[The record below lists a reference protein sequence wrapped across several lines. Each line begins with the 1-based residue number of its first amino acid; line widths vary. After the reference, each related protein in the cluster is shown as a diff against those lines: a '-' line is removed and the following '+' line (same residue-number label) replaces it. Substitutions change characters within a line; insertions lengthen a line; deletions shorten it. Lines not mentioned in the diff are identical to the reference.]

1 LTSSRGWARFTSTK
15 LDSLTFDKKK
25 TYRRKF
31 LEKLPVLFGY
41 FEKPK
46 SILALRREIVRKHL
60 ELPKRNLWQFW
71 KKETFLLKRLIDQ
84 YPDESFWL
92 KVNFKPV
99 LIKLKFG
106 QKEQKLHSFAQ
117 FFNWPFKD
125 ELEKKYQ
132 QLNYEVKKDEQVKL
146 SAEKCGKDVIIKR
159 KPRSIKDFLNGK
171 NKENRSK

>member
-1 LTSSRGWARFTSTK
+1 MQ
-15 LDSLTFDKKK
+15 LDSLTFDKRK

-31 LEKLPVLFGY
+31 FEKIPQLFGY

-60 ELPKRNLWQFW
+60 QIPKRNLGLFW
-71 KKETFLLKRLIDQ
+71 RKETFLLKKLIDL
-84 YPDESFWL
+84 YPAEDFWL
-92 KVNFKPV
+92 KVNFKSV
-99 LIKLKFG
+99 FIKLKFG
-106 QKEQKLHSFAQ
+106 EKEQKLYSFAQ
-117 FFNWPFKD
+117 FFKWPFKD

-132 QLNYEVKKDEQVKL
+132 QLKYTVKKDEDIKL

-159 KPRSIKDFLNGK
+159 KARSIKDFLNGK